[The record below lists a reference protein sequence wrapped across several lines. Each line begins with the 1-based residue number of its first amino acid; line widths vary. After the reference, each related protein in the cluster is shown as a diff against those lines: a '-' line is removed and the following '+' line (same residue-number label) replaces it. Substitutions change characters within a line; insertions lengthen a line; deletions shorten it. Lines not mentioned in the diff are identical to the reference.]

1 VAGRRDE
8 RYASDLRIRLDHSE
22 GVMRNVSASGVFF
35 TTEADLQ
42 PGESFKF
49 VLEFSGLQ
57 IGAVSARCEARVVRI
72 EPQGTLKGVG
82 AAFDSIEFLRI
93 PEPA

>member
-1 VAGRRDE
+1 VPGRRDE
-8 RYASDLRIRLDHSE
+8 RYDSDLRIKLDHSD
-22 GVMRNVSASGVFF
+22 GVMRNVSASGVYF
-35 TTEADLQ
+35 TTAADLK
-42 PGESFKF
+42 PGESVKF

-57 IGAVSARCEARVVRI
+57 IGAVSARCQARVVRV

-93 PEPA
+93 PESG

>member
-1 VAGRRDE
+1 VPGRRDE
-8 RYASDLRIRLDHSE
+8 RYDSDLRIKLDHSD
-22 GVMRNVSASGVFF
+22 GVMRNVSASGVYF
-35 TTEADLQ
+35 TTAADLK
-42 PGESFKF
+42 PGESVKF

-57 IGAVSARCEARVVRI
+57 IGAVSARCEARVVRV

-93 PEPA
+93 PESG